1 MDERQAQIRERAGL
15 EESRLNLEFIDWLRK
30 WGTPILI
37 AAALLAGAFTVR
49 ERYQKSKSAE
59 VDSAFQ
65 ELEAARA
72 GGNASPDAL
81 LAVADDFEGVR
92 AVSILARLE
101 AADAYMDAVRRGTKP
116 GAPVDAQG
124 ALTSAEDVLNDA
136 DRDQFLTKAEALY
149 KQVEGETSSN
159 PSQVPLTLGT
169 LYGQAAVVESRGD
182 YDAARGFYE
191 RVIALAESSGFTA
204 HAAVARSRMANQAGL
219 GQLAPLYSKAELP
232 QPPAPPTPPAPE
244 ITPVEA
250 PTISPGTPVEQ
261 PAAGGEG
268 TVPATPPPPAEPAP
282 SSPSS
287 PPPLPK

>member
-191 RVIALAESSGFTA
+191 RVIALAD
-204 HAAVARSRMANQAGL
+204 
-219 GQLAPLYSKAELP
+219 
-232 QPPAPPTPPAPE
+232 
-244 ITPVEA
+244 
-250 PTISPGTPVEQ
+250 
-261 PAAGGEG
+261 AAGYPVNSPRAAAERAG
-268 TVPATPPPPAEPAP
+268 TVTINPPHAYEISRALLARDIVIDYREGAGIRIAPHFYNTDDEVQQVMDATAAIIADGSWQEYGQGR
-282 SSPSS
+282 SFVT
-287 PPPLPK
+287 